1 MQELN
6 LSKGDSVYYLERL
19 RYVDGNVLCIEYSYY
34 NKEIVKYLN
43 TEITEGSIF
52 DYFRTNMQVK
62 VGFSDI
68 YFNADQLNTN
78 EAQLLKLEPNDPC
91 LRYTKLLHTT
101 GITIRRIRYC
111 FPLQKCPFLYTEQ
124 KIEMP

>member
-1 MQELN
+1 
-6 LSKGDSVYYLERL
+6 
-19 RYVDGNVLCIEYSYY
+19 IEYSYY

-52 DYFRTNMQVK
+52 DYLEQNMQVK

-91 LRYTKLLHTT
+91 LRYHQTFYTTT
-101 GITIRRIRYC
+101 GI
-111 FPLQKCPFLYTEQ
+111 PFDASDIVFHY
-124 KIEMP
+124 KNAHFYIPSKR